1 MMDQRISKTAKTMVE
16 YSTKIKKGDF
26 VVIQCDI
33 AAMPLGKELYK
44 YCILAGANPYV
55 MWGTKELD
63 EIRYKLADNEQLA
76 FVSKPVYE
84 AYKNA
89 DVILSV
95 VADTNTRALSNIDPE
110 KMRIR
115 AAGLQELNMMAME
128 RMEKGEI
135 KTCVTLFPTDATA
148 QEASMSL
155 TEYEDFVFD
164 ACGVNA
170 EDPVEKW
177 SAVKAD
183 QERLCN
189 ILNGKK
195 QVRIVSKDTDLTMSI
210 EGRTWVNCSGEA
222 NFPDGEIFTAPV
234 EESLE
239 GKIRFSFPG
248 IFNGKEIEDIRLTF
262 KGGKVVEA
270 TAAKGEELLL
280 QLLDTDQGSR
290 TIGEFGIGTNYGI
303 KRFTKHMLFDEKIG
317 GTIHLAL
324 GIGFPECGSR
334 NMSGIHW
341 DMLCDMREEGAI
353 YADGELIYS
362 KGKFLI

>member
-1 MMDQRISKTAKTMVE
+1 MDPRISRTAKTMVE
-16 YSTKIKKGDF
+16 YSAKVKKGEF

-33 AAMPLGKELYK
+33 AAAPLGKELYR

-55 MWGTKELD
+55 MWGTKDLD
-63 EIRYKLADNEQLA
+63 EIRYKLADDKQLT
-76 FVSKPVYE
+76 FVSKPLYE
-84 AYKNA
+84 AYKTA
-89 DVILSV
+89 DVLLQV
-95 VADTNTRALSNIDPE
+95 VAETNTRAMSNIDPM
-110 KMRIR
+110 KMRTR

-128 RMEKGEI
+128 RMDGGELR
-135 KTCVTLFPTDATA
+135 TCATLYPTDATA

-164 ACGVNA
+164 ACGVTT

-177 SAVKAD
+177 TAIKED

-195 QVRIVSKDTDLTMSI
+195 QLRIVSKDTDLSMSI
-210 EGRTWVNCSGEA
+210 EGRSWINCSGEG

-234 EESLE
+234 EHSLE
-239 GKIRFSFPG
+239 GTVRFSFPG
-248 IFNGKEIEDIRLTF
+248 IFNGREIEDIRLSF
-262 KGGKVVEA
+262 RNGKVVEA
-270 TAAKGEELLL
+270 SAVKGEDLLL

-324 GIGFPECGSR
+324 GIGFPECGSQ

-341 DMLCDMREEGAI
+341 DMLCDMREEGSI
-353 YADGELIYS
+353 YADGELVYE